1 MDVRIE
7 FSGEGTETKW
17 VNSGS
22 AILILTEIRVV
33 VPLDVSLFNL
43 VLELFISNSDLSVL
57 MEIVKCFIQS
67 LRYER
72 EPLLIIHVVIIS
84 SCCYALNSVLIC
96 V

>member
-17 VNSGS
+17 VNSRS

-72 EPLLIIHVVIIS
+72 EP
-84 SCCYALNSVLIC
+84 
-96 V
+96 